1 MASRPIISWHTDGET
16 METVKD
22 FIFLGSKITADSDCS
37 HKIKR
42 HLLLAI
48 KSMTIKAMTNLD
60 SVLKSRNTTL
70 LTKVHWVKAMVSPVV
85 MYGYESWTIKEGWAL
100 KNGCFWTVV
109 LEKTLESPLD
119 RKKINQSIPKEINP
133 EYSLEGLMLKLQYL
147 DHLIQSAD
155 LLGKTLMLGNT
166 EGRRR
171 GWQRMRWLDGTINS
185 THMNLSKVWEM
196 VQDRETWCTVAHGV
210 AKSWI
215 WLSNW
220 LQWTLNI
227 MQITFIL
234 PKFNS
239 QIHIISLANFSA
251 KK

>member
-1 MASRPIISWHTDGET
+1 MADG
-16 METVKD
+16 
-22 FIFLGSKITADSDCS
+22 DCS
-37 HKIKR
+37 HEIKR
-42 HLLLAI
+42 LAPWK
-48 KSMTIKAMTNLD
+48 KSYDKPRQHTERQRQPFADTSLYSQRYGFSSSHVWMWELD
-60 SVLKSRNTTL
+60 HKKGLVLKN
-70 LTKVHWVKAMVSPVV
+70 W
-85 MYGYESWTIKEGWAL
+85 
-100 KNGCFWTVV
+100 CFWTVV

-166 EGRRR
+166 KGRRR
-171 GWQRMRWLDGTINS
+171 GWQRMRWLGGTINS
-185 THMNLSKVWEM
+185 THMNLSKLWQM
-196 VQDRETWCTVAHGV
+196 VQDRETWCKGV

-215 WLSNW
+215 WLRNW
-220 LQWTLNI
+220 LQQTLNT

-239 QIHIISLANFSA
+239 QIHIISLAKFLSKIVTYNYGWYCLMDREVFMGHLNTIVGN
-251 KK
+251 KLFRQI